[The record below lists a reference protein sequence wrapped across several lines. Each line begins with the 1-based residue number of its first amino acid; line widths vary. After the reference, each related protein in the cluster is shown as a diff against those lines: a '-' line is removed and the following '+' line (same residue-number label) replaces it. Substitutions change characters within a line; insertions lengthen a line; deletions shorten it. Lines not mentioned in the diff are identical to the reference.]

1 MLFQRASLRNGVL
14 SNGVLS
20 NGVLSNGF
28 LSCGPVRSFMKTLCV
43 LLAIVAGEYISDSD
57 VSRGGLGIFAKGM
70 AFQASSEELPP
81 ADSVPRERL
90 EMWKKV
96 DQALRQEL
104 PKTALEE
111 LQKILEQSLAQKSYP
126 EAARAAAQISVTE
139 SMIENESN
147 EKAILRLRSA
157 IAQSHEEVQPV
168 LHALLANWYWSY
180 FESNRWRFQ
189 QRTQGA
195 AVDSQDIATWDL
207 ARIVEEI
214 GSEYALALKE
224 AEKLQAI
231 PIEKFDALLVR
242 GVSPESYRP
251 TLFDFVAYQA
261 LEFYASGEQ
270 AAAKRVDAFEIEAAT
285 AALGPTE
292 EFLNWNPQTTDE
304 QSPKLLGVRLLQQ
317 LIRSH
322 SDPKDLDARLYAELE
337 RIRFVGAHA
346 VGEEKDAR
354 IEALLRAF
362 AEQNAK
368 HPLSAEAR
376 SRLAERMIQLNELKE
391 AYAIAKQGANAF
403 PDSIGGRKCHNS
415 CTYLESKTLNVITE
429 RVWNTNAPSPNIRI
443 MYKNLSKVHF
453 RIVAANWNERLGG
466 SRWRPDQI
474 TDEDR
479 AELVRKP
486 PVKVWSV
493 DLDPTADYQQVE
505 KDIQP
510 PNDLPLGYYVLLYS
524 MNDSFT
530 PEDNQ
535 LGACE
540 VWVSHL
546 AVVLRQRWG
555 GLKTGEQF
563 AGIEG
568 IVVNNETGEPIAGAG
583 VQPFVRNPRNNEWA
597 PGTEVRTQPNGTF
610 QLPLAMTNALLMVRH
625 EADRLATLNETSYFE
640 TRSDGKSE
648 NVVLLTDR
656 SIYRPGQTIQFK
668 GIATSADQEAN
679 KYFPIAGRKY
689 KLEFKDPNGEVIE
702 TLDVRTNDYGSFSG
716 SFNAPRNR
724 GTGAM
729 FISVDENR
737 SVTQV
742 RVEEYK
748 RPKFQVTVDPTK
760 DTVKLG
766 DAVRVTGHAMG
777 YTGVPVQAGDV
788 RYRVV
793 RRVRWSNWFESMYA
807 WRIQPFAGSEQEVAQ
822 GWAQT
827 KPDGSFE
834 VSFIARPDRSV
845 PEDDSPIF
853 QYEVIADVTDG
864 TGETRSANRMISL
877 GYVTTQAMLIASEW
891 QVEQKPVELSIRTT
905 NLDDES
911 VKAKGVLKVYRVVEP
926 KEVPR
931 PDLLGGRTRVMQRKP
946 GVLANRPGSPVTEP
960 VPDPTADSHWPLGDV
975 VVERTFETDER
986 GVAKL
991 ALELKAG
998 IYRAVVETQDAVGK
1012 PVRAEK
1018 QVRVLNPQVEK
1029 FPSKLPFVFSTPKQQ
1044 WEPGETWTALWGTGY
1059 ETGRAFVEISHRGA
1073 VLQSFW
1079 TEPGKTQ
1086 VVLQQPITESMRGGL
1101 SVRLV
1106 YVRNNRL
1113 YSESR
1118 VIDVPWSNKDLTV
1131 RWERFRNK
1139 LEPGAK
1145 EKWTA
1150 KITGKSV
1157 EDGDLVAE
1165 FAAALYDASLD
1176 AFLPHQWPTQIGSFY
1191 RESAQEMF
1199 HFQNQAQSLN
1209 MLLRNLSE
1217 RTLRVEESYRRFAS
1231 SLMFIEV
1238 IQFASLDFRMTR
1250 GAKSFSMPA
1259 PASAGP
1265 GGMRGAG
1272 EFSSVADAE
1281 PMVAGLGGM
1290 GGVPMADGSVAKA
1303 KGATGNAMIGSGEG
1317 GGTSGSSA
1325 AIDSISPRTN
1335 LNETAFFFPQI
1346 VSDAKGEVTLE
1357 FTMPEALTQWRF
1369 LGLAHDKSLRSGSL
1383 IDTVVTAKDLMIQP
1397 NPPRFLRE
1405 GDVIEFSAK
1414 VSNQSN
1420 QTQRGTVALQ
1430 LFDALDESS
1439 VDVRF
1444 ENQSSQQAFELGE
1457 KESKT
1462 FFWKIRVP
1470 EGARPII
1477 FKALAATDKLSDGEQ
1492 AMLPVLSNKILVRE
1506 AIPLPIRGKS
1516 TKEFEFKKLLE
1527 SANSPTLRSQSLSVQ
1542 MTSQPAWYAIL
1553 ALPYLMEY
1561 PYDCS
1566 EQTFNRMFANLLAQ
1580 HVVNSRPKI
1589 AKVFETWRTL
1599 QPEALESP
1607 LSKNREIQSIVLEET
1622 PWLRDAQRE
1631 SQARRNVG
1639 ILFDTNRLQNETKSH
1654 MKRLAEM
1661 QRDSGMWPWFPGGPD
1676 NEYIT
1681 LYITTG
1687 FGRLRHMKVAVDE
1700 KLAIRSLSGLDAW
1713 MEKLY
1718 QRIREENR
1726 DKANLTSTIALYL
1739 YGRSFFLSDRRIDEA
1754 RQPALNYWLR
1764 QAKSHWTSLDRQSQA
1779 HLAVALK
1786 RFGDDQ
1792 TPAAILKSFRERS
1805 LNNEELGMHWK
1816 DAGAS
1821 WWWYQAPIETQAMM
1835 IEAFDEVAGDAQAVE
1850 DCKVWLLKQK
1860 QTQDW
1865 KTTKATADAVY
1876 ALIGRGKNLLD
1887 SDSLVEVKLAD
1898 TIVEPVDVE
1907 RGTGYYEKKFVGSE
1921 IRPEMGKVTVTKT
1934 DEGVSWGGL
1943 HWEYL
1948 EEIGK
1953 VTAHSE
1959 TPLKL
1964 EKELYRRVL
1973 TDAGP
1978 KLEKVAVG
1986 EQGAAGGFPSVKVG
2000 DELVCRVVLR
2010 TDRDMEYVHLK
2021 DYRGSGTEP
2030 VDVLSGYK
2038 FQDGLFYYQSTRDTA
2053 THFFIDYL
2061 RRGTYVFEY
2070 TLRVQHAGEY
2080 PMGYAAI
2087 ECMYAPEFNGHSDG
2101 ISLKVLPK

>member
-1 MLFQRASLRNGVL
+1 MLFQRDSLRNGVL
-14 SNGVLS
+14 SNG
-20 NGVLSNGF
+20 F
-28 LSCGPVRSFMKTLCV
+28 LTCGPVRSFMKTLCV

-57 VSRGGLGIFAKGM
+57 ISRGGLGIFAKGM

-90 EMWKKV
+90 DMWNNV
-96 DQALRQEL
+96 DSALKQQL

-111 LQKILEQSLAQKSYP
+111 LKKILEQSLGQKAYP
-126 EAARAAAQISVTE
+126 EAARAVAQIAYVE

-147 EKAILRLRSA
+147 EKAIMRLGSA
-157 IAQSHEEVQPV
+157 IAEANEEVRPV

-180 FESNRWRFQ
+180 FESKRWRFQ

-207 ARIVEEI
+207 ARIFEEI
-214 GSEYALALKE
+214 SSEYALALKD

-231 PIEKFDALLVR
+231 PIEKFDALLAR

-270 AAAKRVDAFEIEAAT
+270 AAAKRVDVFEIEAAT

-337 RIRFVGAHA
+337 RIRFVGANA

-376 SRLAERMIQLNELKE
+376 SRLAERLIQLNELKE

-403 PDSIGGRKCHNS
+403 PDSIGGRKCQNR
-415 CTYLESKTLNVITE
+415 CANIESKTLNVVTE

-443 MYKNLSKVHF
+443 TYRNLTKVHF
-453 RIVAANWNERLGG
+453 RLFAANWNERLGG
-466 SRWRPDQI
+466 SRWRPDQM

-486 PVKVWSV
+486 PVKAWSV
-493 DLDPTADYQQVE
+493 DLDPTADYQQAE

-510 PNDLPLGYYVLLYS
+510 PNDLPLGYYVMLYS

-530 PEDNQ
+530 PEENQ

-555 GLKTGEQF
+555 GLKTGEQV

-583 VQPFVRNPRNNEWA
+583 VQPFVRNPKNNEWA

-610 QLPLAMTNALLMVRH
+610 QLPLAKTNALLMVRH
-625 EADRLATLNETSYFE
+625 EADQLATLNETSYFE

-648 NVVLLTDR
+648 NVVLFTDR
-656 SIYRPGQTIQFK
+656 SIYRPGQTIHFK
-668 GIATSADQEAN
+668 GIATSADQEAS
-679 KYFPIAGRKY
+679 KYLPIAGRKY

-702 TLDVRTNDYGSFSG
+702 TLDVRTNDFGSFSG
-716 SFNAPRNR
+716 SVNAPRNR

-760 DTVKLG
+760 DPVKLG
-766 DAVRVTGHAMG
+766 DTVRVTGHAMG

-793 RRVRWSNWFESMYA
+793 RRVRWSTWFESMYA
-807 WRIQPFAGSEQEVAQ
+807 WRIQSFAGSEQEIAQ

-877 GYVTTQAMLIASEW
+877 GYVTTQAMLNASEW
-891 QVEQKPVELSIRTT
+891 QVEQKPVELSVRTT

-946 GVLANRPGSPVTEP
+946 GGSANHPGVPVVEQ
-960 VPDPTADSHWPLGDV
+960 VPDPTADSHWPLGEV
-975 VVERTFETDER
+975 VVEKTFETDEK
-986 GVAKL
+986 GDAKL
-991 ALELKAG
+991 SLELKAG
-998 IYRAVVETQDAVGK
+998 IYRAVVETQDTLGK
-1012 PVRAEK
+1012 PVRTEK
-1018 QVRVLNPQVEK
+1018 QLRVLNPQLEK

-1073 VLQSFW
+1073 VLQSYW

-1113 YSESR
+1113 YTESR
-1118 VIDVPWSNKDLTV
+1118 VIEVPWSNQDLTV

-1145 EKWTA
+1145 EQWTA
-1150 KITGKSV
+1150 KITGKAV

-1176 AFLPHQWPTQIGSFY
+1176 AFLPHQWPSQIGSFY

-1199 HFQNQAQSLN
+1199 LFQNQAQSLN
-1209 MLLRNLSE
+1209 TLLSNLSE
-1217 RTLRVEESYRRFAS
+1217 RTLPVEESYRRFAS
-1231 SLMFIEV
+1231 SLMFLE
-1238 IQFASLDFRMTR
+1238 FFGYENATPRKFLR
-1250 GAKSFSMPA
+1250 GGRSFGSFGMSA
-1259 PASAGP
+1259 PSSAGP
-1265 GGMRGAG
+1265 GEERGAVM
-1272 EFSSVADAE
+1272 FFKVADAE
-1281 PMVAGLGGM
+1281 PMVAGLGAM

-1303 KGATGNAMIGSGEG
+1303 KGATGSAMIGSGEG
-1317 GGTSGSSA
+1317 GGASGSSA

-1369 LGLAHDKSLRSGSL
+1369 LGLAHDKRLRSGSL

-1420 QTQRGTVALQ
+1420 KTQQGTVALQ

-1439 VDVRF
+1439 VDARF

-1506 AIPLPIRGKS
+1506 AIGLPIRGKS

-1542 MTSQPAWYAIL
+1542 MTSKPAWYAIL

-1589 AKVFETWRTL
+1589 AQVFETWRTL

-1622 PWLRDAQRE
+1622 PWLRDARRE

-1639 ILFDTNRLQNETKSH
+1639 ILFDTNRLKNETQSH

-1700 KLAIRSLSGLDAW
+1700 EPAIRSLSGLDAW

-1739 YGRSFFLSDRRIDEA
+1739 YGRSFFITRRRVDQA
-1754 RQPALNYWLR
+1754 RQPALNYWLG
-1764 QAKSHWTSLDRQSQA
+1764 QAKAHWTSLDRQSQA

-1805 LNNEELGMHWK
+1805 LNDEELGMHWK

-1953 VTAHSE
+1953 VTAHGE

-1978 KLEKVAVG
+1978 KLEKVAGG

>member
-1 MLFQRASLRNGVL
+1 MSYHRDSLRGGTTRL
-14 SNGVLS
+14 SNYIRLLSKFLAVL
-20 NGVLSNGF
+20 
-28 LSCGPVRSFMKTLCV
+28 V
-43 LLAIVAGEYISDSD
+43 LLIAGNGASESWKIG
-57 VSRGGLGIFAKGM
+57 RAM
-70 AFQASSEELPP
+70 AFQASQEELPP

-111 LQKILEQSLAQKSYP
+111 LQKILEQSLAQKAYP
-126 EAARAAAQISVTE
+126 EAARAAAQIVITE

-147 EKAILRLRSA
+147 EKGILRLRSA

-180 FESNRWRFQ
+180 FETNRWRFQ

-195 AVDSQDIATWDL
+195 AMDSEDIATWDL
-207 ARIVEEI
+207 PRIFEEI
-214 GSEYALALKE
+214 QSEYANALKE
-224 AEKLQAI
+224 PEKLQAI

-242 GVSPESYRP
+242 GASPESYRP

-270 AAAKRVDAFEIEAAT
+270 AGTMRMDAFEIDAAT

-304 QSPKLLGVRLLQQ
+304 QSPKLRGIRLLQQ

-322 SDPKDLDARLYAELE
+322 SDPKELDARLSAELE

-362 AEQNAK
+362 ADQNAK
-368 HPLSAEAR
+368 HPLSADAR
-376 SRLAERMIQLNELKE
+376 DRLAERLIQRNELQE
-391 AYAIAKQGANAF
+391 AFAVAKQGANAF
-403 PDSIGGRKCHNS
+403 PDSIGGRNCHNT
-415 CTYLESKTLNVITE
+415 CAFLETKSLHVVTE
-429 RVWNTNAPSPNIRI
+429 RVWNTNSPSPNIRI
-443 MYKNLSKVHF
+443 LYKHLTKVHF
-453 RIVAANWNERLGG
+453 RLVKASWTDRLGG
-466 SRWRPDQI
+466 SRWRPDQM
-474 TDEDR
+474 TNEDR
-479 AELVRKP
+479 EELFLKP
-486 PVKVWSV
+486 PVKAWST
-493 DLDPTADYQQVE
+493 DLDPTTDYQQAE
-505 KDIQP
+505 KDIQS
-510 PNDLPLGYYVLLYS
+510 PNDVPLGYYILLYS
-524 MNDSFT
+524 MNESFN
-530 PEDNQ
+530 PMNNHI
-535 LGACE
+535 GACE
-540 VWVSHL
+540 VWVSNL
-546 AVVLRQRWG
+546 SVVLRQRWG
-555 GLKTGEQF
+555 GLNTDAQSS
-563 AGIEG
+563 GIEG
-568 IVVNNETGEPIAGAG
+568 VVVNNETGEPIAGAA
-583 VQPFVRNPRNNEWA
+583 VQAYVRNQRNNEWA
-597 PGTEVRTQPNGTF
+597 PGTEVLTKPNGTF
-610 QLPLAMTNALLMVRH
+610 LLPLVNTNALLMVRH

-640 TRSDGKSE
+640 TRVDGKSE
-648 NVVLLTDR
+648 NVVLFTDR

-668 GIATSADQEAN
+668 GIATSADQESS
-679 KYFPIAGRKY
+679 KYLPIAGRNF

-702 TLDVRTNDYGSFSG
+702 ALDVRTNDYGSFSG

-729 FISVDENR
+729 FIVVDQNR
-737 SVTQV
+737 GVAEV

-748 RPKFQVTVDPTK
+748 RPKFQVTVDPIK
-760 DTVKLG
+760 DQVKLG
-766 DAVRVTGHAMG
+766 DTVRVTGHAIG
-777 YTGVPVQAGDV
+777 YTGVPVQAGEV

-793 RRVRWSNWFESMYA
+793 RRVRWSVWFESMYA
-807 WRIQPFAGSEQEVAQ
+807 WRIQSLGRNEQEIAQ

-834 VSFIARPDRSV
+834 VAFVAKPDRTV
-845 PEDDSPIF
+845 HEEDSPTF

-877 GYVTTQAMLIASEW
+877 GYVTTQAMLDASEW

-911 VKAKGVLKVYRVVEP
+911 VKSKGVLKVYRVVEP

-931 PDLLGGRTRVMQRKP
+931 PYLLGGRTRVLQRKLGDASSRT
-946 GVLANRPGSPVTEP
+946 GVPTTEP
-960 VPDPTADSHWPLGDV
+960 VPDPTADSYWPLGDV
-975 VVERTFETDER
+975 VVENTFETDEK
-986 GVAKL
+986 GDAKL
-991 ALELKAG
+991 SLELKAG
-998 IYRAVVETQDAVGK
+998 IYRAILETQDALGK
-1012 PVRAEK
+1012 PVRTEK
-1018 QVRVLNPQVEK
+1018 QLRVLNPQLEK
-1029 FPSKLPFVFSTPKQQ
+1029 FPSKLPFVFSSPKQQ

-1059 ETGRAFVEISHRGA
+1059 EAGRAFVEISHRGA

-1086 VVLQQPITESMRGGL
+1086 VVLQQPITESMRGGF

-1118 VIDVPWSNKDLTV
+1118 VIEVPWSNKDLAV

-1139 LEPGAK
+1139 LEPGSK

-1157 EDGDLVAE
+1157 EGEGLAAE

-1176 AFLPHQWPTQIGSFY
+1176 AFLPHQWPNQVGSFY
-1191 RESAQEMF
+1191 RESTQVIF
-1199 HFQNQAQSLN
+1199 QFQNQAQYMS
-1209 MLLRNLSE
+1209 MLLRNIPDQRLP
-1217 RTLRVEESYRRFAS
+1217 VEESYRRFAS
-1231 SLMFIEV
+1231 SLLF
-1238 IQFASLDFRMTR
+1238 S
-1250 GAKSFSMPA
+1250 SFGGVAFFSMDSSAGSYGRFGMPA

-1265 GGMRGAG
+1265 GGMRGQTLNMESASSADSRAG
-1272 EFSSVADAE
+1272 
-1281 PMVAGLGGM
+1281 GLGMGGM
-1290 GGVPMADGSVAKA
+1290 GGGMPMADGSVAMA
-1303 KGATGNAMIGSGEG
+1303 KWAGAQSGMGAGEG
-1317 GGTSGSSA
+1317 GGGGVGTASL
-1325 AIDSISPRTN
+1325 DSISPRTN
-1335 LNETAFFFPQI
+1335 LNETAFFFPQL
-1346 VSDAKGEVTLE
+1346 VSDGNGEVTLE
-1357 FTMPEALTQWRF
+1357 FTMPEALTKWRF
-1369 LGLAHDKSLRSGSL
+1369 LGLAHDRSLRSGSL
-1383 IDTVVTAKDLMIQP
+1383 IDSVVTAKDLMIQP

-1405 GDVIEFSAK
+1405 GDVLEFSAK

-1420 QTQRGTVALQ
+1420 QSQRGTVALQ
-1430 LFDALDESS
+1430 LFDALDESN
-1439 VDVRF
+1439 VDARF
-1444 ENQSSQQAFELGE
+1444 ENQSNQQSFELGE

-1462 FFWKIRVP
+1462 FFWRIRVP
-1470 EGARPII
+1470 EGARPIT
-1477 FKALAATDKLSDGEQ
+1477 FKAVASTDKLSDGEQ

-1527 SANSPTLRSQSLSVQ
+1527 SGNSSTLRSQSLSVQ

-1561 PYDCS
+1561 PYECS
-1566 EQTFNRMFANLLAQ
+1566 EQTFNRMFANLLAE
-1580 HVVNSRPKI
+1580 HIANSRPKI
-1589 AKVFETWRTL
+1589 AKVFETWRTM

-1607 LSKNREIQSIVLEET
+1607 LSKNKEIQSIVLEET

-1639 ILFDTNRLQNETKSH
+1639 ILFDTNRLQNETQAY

-1661 QRDSGMWPWFPGGPD
+1661 QRESGMWPWFPGGPD

-1687 FGRLRHMKVAVDE
+1687 FGRLRHMKIAVDE
-1700 KLAIRSLSGLDAW
+1700 DLAIRSLDGLDAW
-1713 MEKLY
+1713 MQKLY
-1718 QRIREENR
+1718 LQIKEENKDQR
-1726 DKANLTSTIALYL
+1726 YLSSTIALYL
-1739 YGRSFFLSDRRIDEA
+1739 YGRSFFLNDRQIDES
-1754 RQPALNYWLR
+1754 RQPGLKYWLE
-1764 QAKSHWTSLDRQSQA
+1764 QSKLHWTSLDRQSQA

-1786 RFGDDQ
+1786 RFGDNE

-1805 LNNEELGMHWK
+1805 LNDEELGMYWK
-1816 DAGAS
+1816 DSGAT
-1821 WWWYQAPIETQAMM
+1821 WMWYQAPIETQAMM
-1835 IEAFDEVAGDAQAVE
+1835 IEAFDEVAGDEQAVE

-1876 ALIGRGKNLLD
+1876 ALIGRGRNLLD

-1898 TIVEPVDVE
+1898 RVVEPADVE
-1907 RGTGYYEKKFVGSE
+1907 RGTGFYEKKFVGGE
-1921 IRPEMGKVTVTKT
+1921 IRPEMGKVTVTKS

-1953 VTAHSE
+1953 VSAHSD

-1978 KLEKVAVG
+1978 MLEKIAVDG
-1986 EQGAAGGFPSVKVG
+1986 QETNGVLPSVKVG
-2000 DELVCRVVLR
+2000 DEMVCRVVLR

-2070 TLRVQHAGEY
+2070 TVRVQHAGVY
-2080 PMGYAAI
+2080 PMGHASI
-2087 ECMYAPEFNGHSDG
+2087 ECMYAPEFNGHSAG
-2101 ISLKVLPK
+2101 VTIKVTPK